1 MESSE
6 LGNAPVPF
14 MRQMLDNKMLLLT
27 VIIAV
32 FAVTYFGIGLYMLLS
47 R

>member
-6 LGNAPVPF
+6 MGNAPVPF
-14 MRQMLDNKMLLLT
+14 MRQMLDNKILLLT
-27 VIIAV
+27 VCVGV
-32 FAVTYFGIGLYMLLS
+32 FAILYFVIGLYMMLS